1 MIKKVMNLL
10 EVRKIMALVVILLFS
25 ALSLM
30 DKLDVSFVQSVIISV
45 ISFYFGKTTS
55 INEKGDAK

>member
-1 MIKKVMNLL
+1 MMKKMTQLL
-10 EVRKIMALVVILLFS
+10 EVRKIMALVIVVLFS

-30 DKLDVSFVQSVIISV
+30 GNLEVSFVQSVIISV

-55 INEKGDAK
+55 INEKGDVK